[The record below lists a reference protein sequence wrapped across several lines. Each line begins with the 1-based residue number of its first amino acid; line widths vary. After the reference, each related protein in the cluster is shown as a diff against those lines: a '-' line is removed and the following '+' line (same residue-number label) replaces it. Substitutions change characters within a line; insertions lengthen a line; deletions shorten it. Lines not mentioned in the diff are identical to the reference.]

1 MGGSVNP
8 SQTGFQRGK
17 NRVTST
23 IKTKHLT
30 NASRIFTCSPSE
42 AMSFASGFKPP
53 TPGSSE
59 PGTRSKTTMENLEK
73 QLICPVC
80 LEMFSKPVVILPCQ
94 HNLCR
99 GCANDVLQATNPLWQ
114 PRGSSSSGRFRC
126 PSCRHEVVLDRHGVF
141 GLQRNLL
148 VENIID
154 IYRQQ
159 ESSRS
164 VDMKQHQQQLMC
176 EEHGE
181 EKINIYCLSCQTP
194 TCSMCKV
201 FGQHRD
207 CEVAPLSSIYT
218 RQKVELSDGIAVL
231 VASNDQVQA
240 AISQMEEIC
249 RSIEENAHR
258 QRENLADQIDDLMA
272 TLEERKHELIGF
284 ISKHQD
290 DKLNHV
296 RSLISWHSDHLET
309 AVALVETAVRSM
321 DEPHMA
327 SFIQV
332 RNLCFDRMSVVMR
345 TWNLERLELSYE
357 SMDHFII
364 NTDDI
369 ADSLRN
375 MDFCS
380 CM

>member
-1 MGGSVNP
+1 
-8 SQTGFQRGK
+8 
-17 NRVTST
+17 
-23 IKTKHLT
+23 
-30 NASRIFTCSPSE
+30 
-42 AMSFASGFKPP
+42 MSFASGFKPP

-99 GCANDVLQATNPLWQ
+99 GCANDVLQVS
-114 PRGSSSSGRFRC
+114 SSSSGRFRC

-159 ESSRS
+159 ES

-309 AVALVETAVRSM
+309 AVALVETALGTSG
-321 DEPHMA
+321 
-327 SFIQV
+327 
-332 RNLCFDRMSVVMR
+332 
-345 TWNLERLELSYE
+345 ELSAHEPLRVGE
-357 SMDHFII
+357 SLQVWLTQITEGIFSSIHRSPMSCWNGECVWCEALIRRYLTSCTHFFRWRPSISII
-364 NTDDI
+364 NTKACLH
-369 ADSLRN
+369 AD
-375 MDFCS
+375 F
-380 CM
+380 